1 MNKMR
6 SLSVNLSFGIMLM
19 AVPVFI
25 VALGILFIQSRH
37 FIRGE
42 AVERAVN
49 VLNTTMQRINSY
61 MNTIETATNV
71 NVWQASE
78 CLQPDSLQAITNR
91 IVRLNRHVDGCSI
104 TTEPGTF
111 PQYGRYFS
119 TYTYRQDDS
128 IYTVLRPDYEYFDR
142 IWYKTPRDKGTP
154 CWVDPF
160 NEFNKG
166 TPYSTKKIATYCNP
180 IFQADGR
187 FLGVISTDLS
197 LRELAE
203 TIESATLPY
212 QHSYFMMIGDNG
224 LYLIHPDT
232 TRLFQE
238 TIFNGVNPR
247 RQADI
252 IALGHEMTAGK
263 TGSMAANIEGEAC
276 LVCYQPVP
284 GTGWSVALVCP
295 DRDILQAYHWLTFII
310 IVLIVIGLTVIM
322 LLCQRTVAHAI
333 RPLHE
338 LVDQTQL
345 IAAGQYDRQIAQSDK
360 LDAVAQL
367 QNSFAAM
374 QQSLASHVNDIRQ
387 ANAETTRRNEELA
400 KATRQAEEA
409 VKQKTLF
416 IQNMTH
422 QIRTPLNIVLGFAQ
436 VLRDEFRQMP
446 KTESTA
452 LVNMMK
458 HNSTHLL
465 RMVLMLFDSSD
476 IGISEELNSHKHE
489 PVSCNDV
496 CRESIMFT
504 NLHFPDLPIQFSTEV
519 DDDFSIPTNHLYLMR
534 SIREILYNAGKY
546 SDGQH
551 IALYVRLTETTVR
564 IIIEDK
570 GPGIAANESDA
581 LFKPFIKSNDLSE
594 GLGLGLPLSRRH
606 IQNLGGDLR
615 LDTDYHEGCRFIIE
629 LPRTPITT

>member
-232 TRLFQE
+232 TRLFRE

-345 IAAGQYDRQIAQSDK
+345 IAAGQYDRQIVQSDK

-409 VKQKTLF
+409 VKQKTVF

-422 QIRTPLNIVLGFAQ
+422 QIRTPLNIIMGFAQ
-436 VLRDEFRQMP
+436 VWSENLGQLAEEEMKSIVSQMD
-446 KTESTA
+446 
-452 LVNMMK
+452 
-458 HNSTHLL
+458 HNAKSLN
-465 RMVLMLFDSSD
+465 RMVLMLVDSSETGSALALV
-476 IGISEELNSHKHE
+476 IGKSQEQI
-489 PVSCNDV
+489 VCNDIA
-496 CRESIMFT
+496 REAIGYT
-504 NLHFPDLPIQFSTEV
+504 NEHFPDLPIQFTTTLP
-519 DDDFSIPTNHLYLMR
+519 DTFTIRTNRLYLMR
-534 SIREILYNAGKY
+534 SLRELLYNAAKY
-546 SDGQH
+546 SDRQR
-551 IALYVRLTETTVR
+551 ISVRLEQSGNNVR
-564 IIIEDK
+564 FIVEDT
-570 GPGIAANESDA
+570 GPGISEEYREVVYDI
-581 LFKPFIKSNDLSE
+581 FTKVDDLSE
-594 GLGLGLPLSRRH
+594 GLGLGLPLAKLH
-606 IQNLGGDLR
+606 ISNLGGKFFI
-615 LDTDYHEGCRFIIE
+615 DTDYHDGCRFIIE
-629 LPRTPITT
+629 LPTQNN